1 MHLLVLLADSA
12 SATSAVDTATCLC
25 CCEPVMCTVNAGDM
39 WEEGEMM
46 RLLKSNLAQRTEDGR
61 VPYLN
66 MLRLGQVRPE
76 LVVIDPSDS

>member
-1 MHLLVLLADSA
+1 MINWHHSGRQSEPGL
-12 SATSAVDTATCLC
+12 SAVN
-25 CCEPVMCTVNAGDM
+25 VGDM

-76 LVVIDPSDS
+76 LVVVDPSDS

>member
-1 MHLLVLLADSA
+1 M
-12 SATSAVDTATCLC
+12 SAVN
-25 CCEPVMCTVNAGDM
+25 VGDM

-76 LVVIDPSDS
+76 LVVVDPSDS